1 LVPELFHRL
10 VIDGI
15 AHFAEH
21 DPGQFTVMKVRVE
34 GFEPINLLSHRLR
47 DRAGP
52 LPRHH
57 LDVAGEEA
65 QHALP
70 TEATRELPHRL
81 RMRVRFLGPLR
92 GGAIGQQH
100 QGANHLIMP
109 LDLIHEVQLQLGK
122 LRRRFHRCP
131 FHMP

>member
-1 LVPELFHRL
+1 
-10 VIDGI
+10 
-15 AHFAEH
+15 
-21 DPGQFTVMKVRVE
+21 MKVRVE
-34 GFEPINLLSHRLR
+34 GFEPINLLPHRLR

-52 LPRHH
+52 RPGHH

-65 QHALP
+65 QHALLA
-70 TEATRELPHRL
+70 EATRELPHGL

-100 QGANHLIMP
+100 QRANHLVPP

-122 LRRRFHRCP
+122 FRRRFHRCP